1 MKTVTF
7 YNKTKQSV
15 VGDAI
20 NIAQT
25 SRERRV
31 GLLKHEK
38 LDDGEGLWIAPC
50 EAIHTFW
57 MKFAIDIVFLDKN
70 LKVVKITPRL
80 KPSRMSMSL
89 RARSVLE
96 LAAGAAERKGIEP
109 GDVLEKREAEA
120 EG

>member
-1 MKTVTF
+1 MDGAVVDCDSWLCPAFQVVADRRKQKLS
-7 YNKTKQSV
+7 NKRIASV
-15 VGDAI
+15 NR
-20 NIAQT
+20 NIP
-25 SRERRV
+25 S
-31 GLLKHEK
+31 
-38 LDDGEGLWIAPC
+38 
-50 EAIHTFW
+50 
-57 MKFAIDIVFLDKN
+57 KFAIDIVFLDKN

-109 GDVLEKREAEA
+109 GDVLEKREADA